1 MKLVRLAALA
11 AAAVLPAHLAAQA
24 AAKPAAKSGTKAAA
38 KSGTKAATPA
48 TAAASTA
55 TFLRFLVAPTG
66 NEARYRVRE
75 QLVGRD
81 LPNDVIGATKDVSG
95 RLFVEPDGRVI
106 RDSSKIVVQVATLKT
121 DQSRR
126 DNYLRRNTL
135 ETAKYPTVEVVPQ
148 TFSGITSPI
157 APGTSRDFSLVA
169 NVTIHGVTRPT
180 TWQVTARAEGKDVV
194 GTAKTAFTFKDF
206 NLEQPRVPIVLSVAD
221 TVRLEYDFRFTQQ
234 P

>member
-11 AAAVLPAHLAAQA
+11 AAVLPAPLVAQA
-24 AAKPAAKSGTKAAA
+24 ARTAAKPATKSAA
-38 KSGTKAATPA
+38 KAGAKATAPATP
-48 TAAASTA
+48 AASTA
-55 TFLRFLVAPTG
+55 TFLRFVVAPTG

-81 LPNDVIGATKDVSG
+81 LPNDVIGVTKDVSG
-95 RLFVEPDGRVI
+95 RLLVEPDGTVL

-121 DQSRR
+121 DQTRR

-135 ETAKYPTVEVVPQ
+135 ETAKYPTVDVVPQ

-157 APGTSRDFSLVA
+157 APGTSREFSLVA

-206 NLEQPRVPIVLSVAD
+206 SLEQPRVPIVLSVAD